1 MRSIDYAAAV
11 RVQILHKFAK
21 DDQWREIRMWDG
33 VGLAD
38 AVRRVRALP
47 LREQLGATIFAP
59 NGVFDIEAIH
69 EIYERA
75 DFPGL

>member
-1 MRSIDYAAAV
+1 MRSIDYEAQV
-11 RVQILHKFAK
+11 RVHVLQKFPK
-21 DDQWREIRMWDG
+21 GDQWREIRMWDG

-59 NGVFDIEAIH
+59 GGVFDIEAIH
-69 EIYERA
+69 EIYERS
-75 DFPGL
+75 DFPGF

>member
-1 MRSIDYAAAV
+1 MRSINYDTAV
-11 RVQILHKFAK
+11 RVHILHKFSTGEG
-21 DDQWREIRMWDG
+21 WEEVRLWDG

-59 NGVFDIEAIH
+59 TGVFGIEAIH
-69 EIYERA
+69 EIYERP
-75 DFPGL
+75 DFPAV

>member
-1 MRSIDYAAAV
+1 MRPIDYEAAV
-11 RVQILHKFAK
+11 RVQILQKFASG
-21 DDQWREIRMWDG
+21 DQWREIRMWDG

-59 NGVFDIEAIH
+59 GGVFDIEAIH
-69 EIYERA
+69 EIYERP
-75 DFPGL
+75 DFPGF

>member
-1 MRSIDYAAAV
+1 MRPIDYETEV
-11 RVQILHKFAK
+11 QVQILHKFPTGDA
-21 DDQWREIRMWDG
+21 WREIRMWDG

-69 EIYERA
+69 EIYERP
-75 DFPGL
+75 DFPGY